1 MVQAIAIP
9 DTDTEGILQYFCVVI
24 LEVLSVLW
32 VGVGVGML
40 PHKVCCWVIL
50 PFQNILFLYCIRK

>member
-9 DTDTEGILQYFCVVI
+9 DTDTEGILQYFCIVI

-32 VGVGVGML
+32 VGVGML